1 MSKED
6 SIGACYDWWKEHMK
20 FGSWAMKFEEES

>member
-1 MSKED
+1 MSRED

-20 FGSWAMKFEEES
+20 FGSWAKKFEEES